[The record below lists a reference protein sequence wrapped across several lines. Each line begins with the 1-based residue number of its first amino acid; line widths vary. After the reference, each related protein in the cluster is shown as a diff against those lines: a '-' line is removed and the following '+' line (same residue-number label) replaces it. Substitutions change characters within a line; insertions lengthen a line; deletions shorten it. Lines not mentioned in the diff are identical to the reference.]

1 MELAGKVKVIFDKQT
16 FGSGF
21 EKREIV
27 VTTAEQYPQDIK
39 FEVYKEKCDMLSNFA
54 VNEDV
59 TVHFNLRGNEYNGK
73 YFVNLNAW
81 KIDKGEAGA
90 PAGVTRRV
98 STCFSHHHHFF
109 HYFSHH
115 FSLHEDRVDHADEQS
130 HEDLQQWSL
139 DAWTLMTDSQIART
153 ILLGEEARACCDF
166 HHCWMSS

>member
-27 VTTAEQYPQDIK
+27 VTTLEQYPQDIK

-81 KIDKGEAGA
+81 KIDKGAAGA
-90 PAGVTRRV
+90 SAGENVVPSNAAPLPT
-98 STCFSHHHHFF
+98 SESPFDS
-109 HYFSHH
+109 S
-115 FSLHEDRVDHADEQS
+115 SEGDD
-130 HEDLQQWSL
+130 DLP
-139 DAWTLMTDSQIART
+139 
-153 ILLGEEARACCDF
+153 F
-166 HHCWMSS
+166 

>member
-39 FEVYKEKCDMLSNFA
+39 FEVYKEKCDMLSNFQ

-59 TVHFNLRGNEYNGK
+59 VVHFNLRGNEYNGK

-81 KIDKGEAGA
+81 KIDKGQAGEA
-90 PAGVTRRV
+90 PAGENVVPNNAAPLPT
-98 STCFSHHHHFF
+98 SESPFDSG
-109 HYFSHH
+109 S
-115 FSLHEDRVDHADEQS
+115 SDDD
-130 HEDLQQWSL
+130 DLP
-139 DAWTLMTDSQIART
+139 
-153 ILLGEEARACCDF
+153 F
-166 HHCWMSS
+166 